1 MDKENSGFIIL
12 MIISGL
18 IFINTVMNYKKE
30 KEQKDKDFDSK
41 SNYIYSSSIIFGGL
55 ILLVMLIIW
64 IIDSF

>member
-1 MDKENSGFIIL
+1 